1 MSKPYSK
8 TAIGGFVI
16 GGIALLIGGIVLF
29 GGGRFFK
36 ETRTFVMYFDGSV
49 KGLKV
54 GAPVVFRGVEI
65 GQVSQIILEADA
77 VDNTVRIPVV
87 VEIDPESFHI
97 AKGKKREPGES
108 LPVMIDAGMRAQ
120 LTLQSLVTGQ
130 LMVEVDFF
138 PGTPVNLAGT
148 DLPYPEIP
156 TIPSSMEQL
165 VQQVEKLPIQEISE
179 KLLAAVE
186 TVERILQDSRL
197 DDTLEALHATVKG
210 AERMVGHADA
220 MMTEGRGLLADVRA
234 QVDPIGGGLQRA
246 VDDAGRLIRR
256 VDGQVGPVG
265 GEALLA
271 FQDARR
277 MLGQG
282 RETLAGIDRLVGED
296 SDVRYRLNQS
306 LAELASALQSL
317 RLLSDY
323 LERHPEALLQG
334 KGDPDGR

>member
-1 MSKPYSK
+1 
-8 TAIGGFVI
+8 
-16 GGIALLIGGIVLF
+16 
-29 GGGRFFK
+29 
-36 ETRTFVMYFDGSV
+36 
-49 KGLKV
+49 
-54 GAPVVFRGVEI
+54 
-65 GQVSQIILEADA
+65 
-77 VDNTVRIPVV
+77 
-87 VEIDPESFHI
+87 
-97 AKGKKREPGES
+97 
-108 LPVMIDAGMRAQ
+108 
-120 LTLQSLVTGQ
+120 
-130 LMVEVDFF
+130 
-138 PGTPVNLAGT
+138 
-148 DLPYPEIP
+148 
-156 TIPSSMEQL
+156 MEQL

>member
-36 ETRTFVMYFDGSV
+36 ETYTFVMYFDGSV

-54 GAPVVFRGVEI
+54 GAPVVFRGVEG

-77 VDNTVRIPVV
+77 EDNTIRIPVV
-87 VEIDPESFHI
+87 VEVDPKRFHI
-97 AKGKKREPGES
+97 TRGVRREGKEAMAA
-108 LPVMIDAGMRAQ
+108 MIRDGMRAQ

-130 LMVEVDFF
+130 LMIELDFF
-138 PGTPVNLAGT
+138 PGTPVNLVGT
-148 DLPYPEIP
+148 DMPYPEIP

-179 KLLAAVE
+179 KLLAAAK

-197 DDTLEALHATVKG
+197 DDTLEALNATVKG

-220 MMTEGRGLLADVRA
+220 MVTEGRGLLSDIRG
-234 QVDPIGGGLQRA
+234 QVDPIGSGLQRA

-265 GEALLA
+265 SEALSAL
-271 FQDARR
+271 QDARR

-282 RETLAGIDRLVGED
+282 RETLAGVDRLVGEN

-306 LAELASALQSL
+306 LAELAAALQSL

-334 KGDPDGR
+334 KSDPDGR